1 MSEDTYKKAFERERL
16 ARKEAERITEAKSRE
31 LFALNS
37 ALKELNA
44 DLEARILERTAAL
57 EQAMQQAEANTK
69 AKSEFLSVMSHE
81 MRSPLNVIVGFT
93 ELLEQ
98 RDLDD
103 PEGGYIRNL
112 KFSALQLLNLINDIL
127 DLSAIEAGKIA
138 FESTPFGA
146 HHQSAQC
153 A

>member
-1 MSEDTYKKAFERERL
+1 
-16 ARKEAERITEAKSRE
+16 
-31 LFALNS
+31 
-37 ALKELNA
+37 
-44 DLEARILERTAAL
+44 
-57 EQAMQQAEANTK
+57 MQQAEANTK

-138 FESTPFGA
+138 FESTPFDVGYTINRVFNA
-146 HHQSAQC
+146 LEQRAIDKGIDMVEIGSGQLAKSAQGRC
-153 A
+153 CQVESGADQFAGQRNQVHP